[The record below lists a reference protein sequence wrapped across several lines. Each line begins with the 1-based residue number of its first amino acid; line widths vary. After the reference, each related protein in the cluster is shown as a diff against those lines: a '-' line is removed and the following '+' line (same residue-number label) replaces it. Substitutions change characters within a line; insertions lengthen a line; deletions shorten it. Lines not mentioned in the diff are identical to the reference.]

1 MNLRDCCMVMRAVI
15 RQGGLA
21 PGGLNFDCKVRL
33 PVVGGCLRDLHGSSM
48 QCRTVEGV
56 GFFSC
61 RVEIFLVLSL
71 ILYPLP
77 RKQIRANNIMK
88 LLFSVC

>member
-33 PVVGGCLRDLHGSSM
+33 LLPVLLPAVDGCLCDLHGSSV
-48 QCRTVEGV
+48 QCRAVEGV

-61 RVEIFLVLSL
+61 RVALFLVLSL

-77 RKQIRANNIMK
+77 RK
-88 LLFSVC
+88 